1 MDVSLKTGINY
12 DCIFPHL
19 GGSVDQY
26 LRAKSGPQLSGVE
39 GCMKCARDAFSDAGN
54 PDQRIE
60 VGAGSRAES
69 GDLRGAT
76 PAVGRWG
83 RGDAE

>member
-1 MDVSLKTGINY
+1 
-12 DCIFPHL
+12 
-19 GGSVDQY
+19 
-26 LRAKSGPQLSGVE
+26 
-39 GCMKCARDAFSDAGN
+39 MKCARDAFSDAGN

>member
-1 MDVSLKTGINY
+1 
-12 DCIFPHL
+12 
-19 GGSVDQY
+19 
-26 LRAKSGPQLSGVE
+26 
-39 GCMKCARDAFSDAGN
+39 MKCARDAFSDAGN

-83 RGDAE
+83 EGMLKPFLRPLEPAMR

>member
-1 MDVSLKTGINY
+1 MDVSLKTGIKY

-39 GCMKCARDAFSDAGN
+39 GCRKGSGKASL
-54 PDQRIE
+54 E
-60 VGAGSRAES
+60 AGSLNRHVEVS
-69 GDLRGAT
+69 C
-76 PAVGRWG
+76 W
-83 RGDAE
+83 